1 MPELPEVETV
11 RRGLERLVVGK
22 TIVAV
27 EVRVPKMVKTDLE
40 IFKLDLLGQEIKA
53 MRRRGKYLIFD
64 LGAQVLISH
73 LRMEGKYL
81 LFPEAVPE
89 NKHFHLFFALDDG
102 STLVYQDVR
111 KFGTFELLAKS
122 EEEAY
127 FIKKKIGPEPSK
139 KDFKLAPFERAVLS
153 SHKPIKPLLL
163 EQRLVAGL
171 GNIYVDEVLW
181 AAKVYP
187 ERLADSLKKAEIK
200 RLHDETIRILQLG
213 IEKGG
218 STIRTYR
225 NALGEDGTMQ
235 QYLQVYGRTGE
246 PCPRCGAEIQKIK
259 VGGRGTHFCPSCQK
273 R

>member
-127 FIKKKIGPEPSK
+127 FIKKKIGPEPNK
-139 KDFKLAPFERAVLS
+139 KDFKLAPF
-153 SHKPIKPLLL
+153 
-163 EQRLVAGL
+163 
-171 GNIYVDEVLW
+171 
-181 AAKVYP
+181 
-187 ERLADSLKKAEIK
+187 
-200 RLHDETIRILQLG
+200 
-213 IEKGG
+213 
-218 STIRTYR
+218 
-225 NALGEDGTMQ
+225 
-235 QYLQVYGRTGE
+235 
-246 PCPRCGAEIQKIK
+246 
-259 VGGRGTHFCPSCQK
+259 
-273 R
+273 